1 MIRLY
6 HGSNTVIEHIDLS
19 RSKRGKDFGQGFYL
33 NANPDQAMEMAIRT
47 ARFMNEGQP
56 TLSCFEFDETKADE
70 MGLSIK
76 VFPDYSEEWA
86 EFVVMN
92 RKNDSD
98 IPAHSYDIVIGPIA
112 DDTVGVQIRRYI
124 MGYLSVATLVEE
136 LKFKGDHAFQYFFG
150 TPRSRRISKTHRT
163 MTQDIQFQIECLAT
177 ELTEM
182 LMAEYDWDI
191 RHALDELYSST
202 TFAKLN
208 DPECGLYY
216 QGAVYIFQFLKSEIE
231 TGKIA

>member
-1 MIRLY
+1 M
-6 HGSNTVIEHIDLS
+6 S
-19 RSKRGKDFGQGFYL
+19 F
-33 NANPDQAMEMAIRT
+33 
-47 ARFMNEGQP
+47 
-56 TLSCFEFDETKADE
+56 FEFDETKADE

-150 TPRSRRISKTHRT
+150 TPR
-163 MTQDIQFQIECLAT
+163 
-177 ELTEM
+177 
-182 LMAEYDWDI
+182 
-191 RHALDELYSST
+191 
-202 TFAKLN
+202 
-208 DPECGLYY
+208 
-216 QGAVYIFQFLKSEIE
+216 AVEFLKRIE
-231 TGKIA
+231 L